1 MFRYIYDNNN
11 FSFYFLNQSGDK
23 IPVSNWAELQLEFLS
38 QLAILNEL
46 QDNGL
51 ADCTEYSC
59 EVDSLEI
66 LKLSNIDKQI
76 LDLPN
81 NYPYEI
87 FIESDGVLSQN
98 TFKFKY
104 GFYDFSPNGT
114 RLNTKRN
121 GTILYV
127 DETPYLLSENQ
138 YKICEAIVEFNNLID
153 SQKGNLINLKKLS
166 ELKTLS
172 NESGLTLEHFLS
184 NQELFIPEKIKL
196 DIEFNNGVLEVIPSV
211 GISNPYSFTK
221 TFDIDRSKV
230 KEFYPVNGSEGKTT
244 RVYVY
249 SQKEID
255 DLNTAKDNRDINEV
269 EYNEKLQELLKR
281 KRQFDNIKAIRK
293 VTDINKIREIS
304 DNPEQFFDDEII
316 DYPDSDKQS
325 FLQFYSDRVK
335 EIGVYS
341 PKFYPFASPYKSQWI
356 PGIVVKDKVHGEKR
370 IYFKSQERLS
380 DFIEQKEKAVR
391 ENKQTVQ
398 WEEIEI
404 PIDDAVQFIESA
416 KKQFEKPHTAV
427 LPKEEKTNPDVL
439 IIKENAEETEFSN
452 GNELPENLK
461 HNFYEIPNLVNSIN
475 LMNHQKE
482 GISWLQ
488 SLFKENFAGG
498 LLADDMGLG
507 KTLQLLYFIEW
518 HCQNCNDNKPYLIV
532 APVSLLENWE
542 NEYQKFFS
550 PQSLPLLKLYGSV
563 SLTKENNHIQNQ
575 QDARCLQFKQII
587 LTNYET
593 VRSYQISLGLVDF
606 AIIALDEAQ
615 KIKTPGTQITNASK
629 ALKADFKIAMTG
641 TPVENT
647 LVDIWCLMDFAVPG
661 LLGNAKDFAK
671 EYQNPLGDEGIDI
684 KALTEQLRNNIGV
697 FIKRR
702 LKIDVAKD
710 LPNKHDGS
718 NSRIKKVMPTIQLD
732 RYKQEIEMAN
742 DTSLTG
748 VAGRNQKLKSL
759 WAVRDISD
767 HPFLLESQVLT
778 FSSEELISSSSKLQ
792 TTIGVLGDIKSKCE
806 KAIIFADRRET
817 QKMLQKVVYD
827 TFGIF
832 TSIIN
837 GDTPTTKQL
846 EGKSKLSRQQ
856 TIDRFQ
862 SEEGFN
868 VIIMSPIAAGVG
880 LNVTKA
886 NHIIHYTRHWNPAK
900 EEQATDRA
908 YRIGQKKDVFVYYPM
923 AIFPEEMKDES
934 GNRLKSFDE
943 ILDAL
948 LNNKKALASNT
959 LFPTEQA
966 EITPDELFGN
976 IFGTKTET
984 ISKSLSLLDIDRLNP
999 NLFEASIAALYKK
1012 QGFEIYLTPYSND
1025 KGVDV
1030 VVLKNG
1036 ENYLIQVKQTKS
1048 LVGNDAIQEIYTAKN
1063 YYESKFNEKFNLLT
1077 ITNNEY
1083 SSSAKILAK
1092 SNNINLLNR
1101 INLEELI
1108 NMNHITIQE
1117 INKIESQR
1125 MTRV

>member
-1 MFRYIYDNNN
+1 MFSYTYNNSF
-11 FSFYFLNQSGDK
+11 FSFYFLNELGSK
-23 IPVSNWAELQLEFLS
+23 IPVSNWEELQLKFLS

-51 ADCTEYSC
+51 ADYTEYSC

-66 LKLSNIDKQI
+66 LKLSEIDKQI

-81 NYPYEI
+81 SYPYEI
-87 FIESDGVLSQN
+87 FIEPDGTLTHN

-114 RLNTKRN
+114 RLNTQRRGAIIN
-121 GTILYV
+121 V
-127 DETPYLLSENQ
+127 EENEYLLSENQ
-138 YKICEAIVEFNNLID
+138 YKICEAIEDFNNLVE
-153 SQKGNLINLKKLS
+153 SQKGNVINLKKLS

-172 NESGLTLEHFLS
+172 NGSGLTLEHFLN
-184 NQELFIPEKIKL
+184 NQELFIPEKIKV
-196 DIEFNNGVLEVIPSV
+196 DIEFNNGVLEIFPTVE
-211 GISNPYSFTK
+211 ISNPIGFTS
-221 TFDIDRSKV
+221 TFNRLPNVIDV
-230 KEFYPVNGSEGKTT
+230 YPISGNNGTTT
-244 RVYVY
+244 RVLI
-249 SQKEID
+249 SEKQKTALQRIKENRKISNPQLIQEIVEHPELFFNEDEID
-255 DLNTAKDNRDINEV
+255 FTV
-269 EYNEKLQELLKR
+269 
-281 KRQFDNIKAIRK
+281 
-293 VTDINKIREIS
+293 
-304 DNPEQFFDDEII
+304 
-316 DYPDSDKQS
+316 
-325 FLQFYSDRVK
+325 FYSDRVK

-356 PGIVVKDKVHGEKR
+356 PGIVVKDKVHGETR
-370 IYFKSQERLS
+370 IYFKSQERLA

-398 WEEIEI
+398 WESSEI
-404 PIDDAVQFIESA
+404 PIEDAEKFIKTA
-416 KKQFEKPHTAV
+416 KKQFENPNKPVKREQNTDH
-427 LPKEEKTNPDVL
+427 EVL
-439 IIKENAEETEFSN
+439 IIKENAELTEFIQK
-452 GNELPENLK
+452 GELLNKFNLTYSSIDNLSEGLELKK
-461 HNFYEIPNLVNSIN
+461 HQMGGVA
-475 LMNHQKE
+475 
-482 GISWLQ
+482 WLQ
-488 SLFKENFAGG
+488 TLLKEKQPGG

-518 HCQNCNDNKPYLIV
+518 HHQNSNDNKPYLIV

-542 NEYQKFFS
+542 NEYQKFFT
-550 PQSLPLLKLYGSV
+550 PQNIPLLKLYGSV

-575 QDARCLQFKQII
+575 KDARRLQCKQII

-606 AIIALDEAQ
+606 SVIALDEAQ

-647 LVDIWCLMDFAVPG
+647 LVDIWCIMDFAVPG

-671 EYQNPLGDEGIDI
+671 EYQNPLNDEKTDI
-684 KALTEQLRNNIGV
+684 KALTEKLRNNIGD
-697 FIKRR
+697 FILRR
-702 LKIDVAKD
+702 YKKDVVD
-710 LPNKHDGS
+710 LPAKHDNS

-742 DTSLTG
+742 DSELEG
-748 VAGRNQKLKSL
+748 VEKRNQKLKSL

-767 HPFLLESQVLT
+767 HPFLLESQILNFT
-778 FSSEELISSSSKLQ
+778 SEELISSSSKLQ
-792 TTIGVLGDIKSKCE
+792 TTIGILADIKSKDE

-817 QKMLQKVVYD
+817 QKMLQKIVYD

-908 YRIGQKKDVFVYYPM
+908 YRIGQQKDVFVYYPM
-923 AIFPEEMKDES
+923 AVFPDDMKGED

-943 ILDAL
+943 ILDTL
-948 LNNKKALASNT
+948 LNNKKSLASNT

-976 IFGTKTET
+976 IFGTKTEST
-984 ISKSLSLLDIDRLNP
+984 SKLLSMIDIDRLNP

-1048 LVGNDAIQEIYTAKN
+1048 IVGIDAVQEICTAKK
-1063 YYESKFNEKFNLLT
+1063 YYEGKFGETFKLLT
-1077 ITNNEY
+1077 ITNNDY

-1092 SNNINLLNR
+1092 SNDIQLFNR
-1101 INLEELI
+1101 IELEKLVRT
-1108 NMNHITIQE
+1108 NDITIQE

-1125 MTRV
+1125 MARV

>member
-1 MFRYIYDNNN
+1 MILKYNCNTN

-66 LKLSNIDKQI
+66 LKLSDIDKQI

-81 NYPYEI
+81 SYPYEI

-121 GTILYV
+121 GTIIYV
-127 DETPYLLSENQ
+127 DDTPYLLSENQ
-138 YKICEAIVEFNNLID
+138 YKICDAIEEFNNLID
-153 SQKGNLINLKKLS
+153 SQKGNVINLKKLS

-172 NESGLTLEHFLS
+172 NESGLTLEHFLN

-196 DIEFNNGVLEVIPSV
+196 DIEFNNGFLEIFPTVDITNPV
-211 GISNPYSFTK
+211 GFTS
-221 TFDIDRSKV
+221 TFDRLPTVRDV
-230 KEFYPVNGSEGKTT
+230 YPISGNNGETT
-244 RVYVY
+244 RVVI
-249 SQKEID
+249 SENQKSE
-255 DLNTAKDNRDINEV
+255 
-269 EYNEKLQELLKR
+269 LQKIKSKR
-281 KRQFDNIKAIRK
+281 K
-293 VTDINKIREIS
+293 IS
-304 DNPEQFFDDEII
+304 DRESIQEII
-316 DYPDSDKQS
+316 EHPELFFNDEEVD
-325 FLQFYSDRVK
+325 FTVFYSDRVK

-370 IYFKSQERLS
+370 IYFKSPERLS
-380 DFIEQKEKAVR
+380 DFIEQKEKAVK
-391 ENKQTVQ
+391 EKKQTVQ
-398 WEEIEI
+398 WEETEI
-404 PIDDAVQFIESA
+404 PIEDAEKFIKTA
-416 KKQFEKPHTAV
+416 KKQFENPNKPV
-427 LPKEEKTNPDVL
+427 KQEKKTDHEVL
-439 IIKENAEETEFSN
+439 IIKENAELTEFSN

-461 HNFYEIPNLVNSIN
+461 HNFYEISNLENSIS
-475 LMNHQKE
+475 LMEHQKE

-518 HCQNCNDNKPYLIV
+518 HCQHYSENKPYLIV

-550 PQSLPLLKLYGSV
+550 PQNLQLLKLYGSV

-575 QDARCLQFKQII
+575 QDAKRLQSKQII

-671 EYQNPLGDEGIDI
+671 EYQKPLGDEDTDI
-684 KALTEQLRNNIGV
+684 KALTEQLRDNIGV

-702 LKIDVAKD
+702 LKSDVAKD
-710 LPNKHDGS
+710 LPNKHDNP

-742 DTSLTG
+742 DSDLEG
-748 VAGRNQKLKSL
+748 VEKRNQKLKSL

-767 HPFLLESQVLT
+767 HPFLLESQILN

-792 TTIGVLGDIKSKCE
+792 TTVGVLTDIKSKGE

-817 QKMLQKVVYD
+817 QKMLQKIVYD

-837 GDTPTTKQL
+837 GDTPATKQL

-862 SEEGFN
+862 AEEGFN

-923 AIFPEEMKDES
+923 AIFPEEMKDEN

-943 ILDAL
+943 ILDTL

-984 ISKSLSLLDIDRLNP
+984 KSKSLSLLDIDRLNP

-1048 LVGNDAIQEIYTAKN
+1048 LVGNEAIQEICTAKN
-1063 YYESKFNEKFNLLT
+1063 YYENKFSEQFNLLT
-1077 ITNNEY
+1077 VTNNDY

-1092 SNNINLLNR
+1092 TNDIQLFNR
-1101 INLEELI
+1101 NHLENLI
-1108 NMNHITIQE
+1108 NTNDITIQE